1 MVIRFVDNFFHTLPY
16 ALFFMFFLLFLLS
29 PFLFRFW
36 GNRVLSLFCPYYV
49 LLLSCSQFQ
58 PVPFLLS
65 LFPFFALLVPF
76 PTKLVPF
83 LHSPCTPFF
92 VHPENCGLAILHK
105 NCFLPRSAFSSSNLS
120 VVFISTDKW
129 NGCENY
135 PDACIQVVLSAIP
148 LSCAPQL

>member
-1 MVIRFVDNFFHTLPY
+1 MPFNNNFKGHSV
-16 ALFFMFFLLFLLS
+16 FFKFSQLNYLLHSPRAHFYICLTFLLS
-29 PFLFRFW
+29 PFHLA
-36 GNRVLSLFCPYYV
+36 
-49 LLLSCSQFQ
+49 
-58 PVPFLLS
+58 VPF
-65 LFPFFALLVPF
+65 FTRPAPFFALLVPF
-76 PTKLVPF
+76 GLSLF
-83 LHSPCTPFF
+83 LFYTLPARLFF

-129 NGCENY
+129 NGCESY